1 MEWLSGK
8 VALVTGGGS
17 GIGRAVVSRFI
28 EEGARVVVL
37 DRSADRV
44 NEVKKT
50 FGNKIAAMAGDVTR
64 LEDNRKAVSLAVT
77 TFGKLDTLIAN
88 AGIIDGGK
96 TISTL
101 TDSEIAKAFDEVYNV
116 NVKGALLG
124 IKAAAPELQN

>member
-1 MEWLSGK
+1 MEWLTDK

-17 GIGRAVVSRFI
+17 GIGRAVVGRFI

-50 FGNKIAAMAGDVTR
+50 FGDRVTGMAGDVSK
-64 LEDNRKAVSLAVT
+64 LEDNRKAVALAVS
-77 TFGKLDTLIAN
+77 TFGKLNILIAN
-88 AGIIDGGK
+88 AGIFDGGK
-96 TISTL
+96 TILTL

-116 NVKGALLG
+116 NVKGSLYG
-124 IKAAAPELQN
+124 V